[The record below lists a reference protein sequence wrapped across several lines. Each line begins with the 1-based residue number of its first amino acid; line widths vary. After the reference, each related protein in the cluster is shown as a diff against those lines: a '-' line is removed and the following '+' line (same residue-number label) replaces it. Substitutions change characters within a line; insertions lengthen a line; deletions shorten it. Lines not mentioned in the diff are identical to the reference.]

1 MATPTKSG
9 NRTTMNTGYPAPT
22 RLATPTDLKPE
33 EIQAIVE
40 AVNPL
45 VADSFALYVKTK
57 NFHWHL
63 SGPHF
68 RDYHLL
74 FDEQAEAILASIDV
88 MAERMRRIGGTTI
101 RSLGHIQRLTQVH
114 DDDEDAVSPQE
125 MLRRLMED
133 NSAMARALRRAIAIC
148 DHSRDTVTANS
159 LQDILDQA
167 ERRVW
172 FLYENL
178 QSA

>member
-1 MATPTKSG
+1 MTTTAKSG
-9 NRTTMNTGYPAPT
+9 GRAMTGPGYPAPR
-22 RLATPTDLKPE
+22 RLATPSDLTPK

-40 AVNPL
+40 ALNPL
-45 VADSFALYVKTK
+45 VADSFALYIKTK

-74 FDEQAEAILASIDV
+74 FDEQASAIFAAIDV
-88 MAERMRRIGGTTI
+88 LAERARRIGGTTI
-101 RSLGHIQRLTQVH
+101 RSLGHIQKLTQIA
-114 DDDEDAVSPQE
+114 DDNDDEVTPQD

-133 NSAMARALRRAIAIC
+133 NSAMARALRQAIALC
-148 DHSRDTVTANS
+148 EENRDSVTANN
-159 LQDILDQA
+159 LQEILDQT

-172 FLYENL
+172 FLFENL

>member
-1 MATPTKSG
+1 MTATTKSG
-9 NRTTMNTGYPAPT
+9 ASAMTGFPAPK
-22 RLATPTDLKPE
+22 RLATPTDLKPTE
-33 EIQAIVE
+33 AQAIVE

-45 VADSFALYVKTK
+45 VADSFALYIKTK

-74 FDEQAEAILASIDV
+74 FDEQAEAIFASIDV
-88 MAERMRRIGGTTI
+88 MAERVRRIGGTTV
-101 RSLGHIQRLTQVH
+101 RSVGHIQRLTQIH
-114 DDDEDAVSPQE
+114 DDDEDAVGPQD

-133 NSAMARALRRAIAIC
+133 NSHMARSLRRAITIC
-148 DHSRDTVTANS
+148 EDNRDTVTANN
-159 LQDILDQA
+159 LQEILDQA

-172 FLYENL
+172 FLYETV